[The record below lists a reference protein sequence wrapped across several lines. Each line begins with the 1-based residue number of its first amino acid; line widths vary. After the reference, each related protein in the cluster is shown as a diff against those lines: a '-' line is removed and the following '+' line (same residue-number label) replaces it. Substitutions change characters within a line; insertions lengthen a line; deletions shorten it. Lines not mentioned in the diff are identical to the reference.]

1 MDIKL
6 IYSVERKD
14 YTVHLDEVFIDIA
27 DDLAEALQ
35 TFLAHV
41 TDIEIDG

>member
-6 IYSVERKD
+6 IYNFERKD
-14 YTVHLDEVFIDIA
+14 YTVCFDEALIDIA

-41 TDIEIDG
+41 TDVDIDE